1 MILHMI
7 GVLMK
12 NLIILL
18 VVAFVSTCAFAQT
31 TDDVVRATGVA
42 AGYRAA
48 INEALVSALEQ
59 HDGITVSSSERQQM
73 VHADSSVSVRDNGS
87 LDDAAKLEM
96 KDDIVKSMQ
105 KWAKGKIRGY
115 EVLSESFDPVTK
127 KHRVELSVRFP
138 GRYVVGRDPND
149 LRRMAVANF
158 AVRSPTFKWY
168 GQTVDS
174 VEWSAALANQLN
186 VVLTQTR
193 KFTMLDRAYS
203 RDIDV
208 ELQRLGAANA
218 APGDVIRLN
227 QKLATDYIVVG
238 EVVFSDVAAPGVNPI
253 TGQALPQQS
262 ALFAEI
268 HYRVLLAPTT
278 QLKWAD
284 TVRLDALSF
293 PAQDVRSFVS
303 MSAEAAARAVCDGL
317 MSNILP
323 FEVAAVK
330 CGLLVIGEG
339 GGQLAVGDRFSVC
352 ALGDEV
358 TDTRTGEVIDRMEI
372 PVATAEIVSVKP
384 KLSYAKVIEGDASKV
399 AVGSRLRR
407 IAVPAAAPRPIPV
420 TTTVRP
426 GASGGI
432 VTPF

>member
-1 MILHMI
+1 
-7 GVLMK
+7 MK
-12 NLIILL
+12 KMALFAAFLAAA
-18 VVAFVSTCAFAQT
+18 VAAVAQAK
-31 TDDVVRATGVA
+31 DDVVRATGVA

-105 KWAKGKIRGY
+105 KWAKGKILGY

-168 GQTVDS
+168 GQTVDT

-203 RDIDV
+203 RDVDA

-218 APGDVIRLN
+218 APGDVIRSN

-238 EVVFSDVAAPGVNPI
+238 EVVFSDVIAPGVNPI
-253 TGQALPQQS
+253 TGQTLPQQS
-262 ALFAEI
+262 AMFAEI

-303 MSAEAAARAVCDGL
+303 MSAEAAAKAVCDGL
-317 MSNILP
+317 MADILP
-323 FEVAAVK
+323 FEVAAIK
-330 CGLLVIGEG
+330 SGFLVIGEG
-339 GGQLAVGDRFSVC
+339 GKQLSVGERFAVC
-352 ALGDEV
+352 ALGGEV
-358 TDTRTGEVIDRMEI
+358 TDTRTGEVIDVIEI
-372 PVATAEIVSVKP
+372 PVATAEIVTVQQ
-384 KLSYAKVIEGDASKV
+384 KLSYAKVIEGDAAQVKV
-399 AVGSRLRR
+399 GARLRR
-407 IAVPAAAPRPIPV
+407 IPAAAPAQQTVPV
-420 TTTVRP
+420 TTTIQSN
-426 GASGGI
+426 GSGGV

>member
-1 MILHMI
+1 M

-18 VVAFVSTCAFAQT
+18 VVAFVSTCAFAQA

-42 AGYRAA
+42 AGYRGAV
-48 INEALVSALEQ
+48 NEALVSALEQ

-105 KWAKGKIRGY
+105 KWAKGKILGY
-115 EVLSESFDPVTK
+115 EVISDTYDPVAK

-149 LRRMAVANF
+149 LRRMTVANF

-193 KFTMLDRAYS
+193 KFTMLDRS
-203 RDIDV
+203 FGKEIDG
-208 ELQRLGAANA
+208 ELARLGAANA
-218 APGDVIRLN
+218 APADAVRLN
-227 QKLATDYIVVG
+227 QKLNADYLVVG
-238 EVVFSDVAAPGVNPI
+238 EISFNNVLAPEVNPI
-253 TGQALPQQS
+253 TGQVLPRRS
-262 ALFAEI
+262 SLFAEI
-268 HYRVLLAPTT
+268 SYRVLLAPTG

-284 TVRLDALSF
+284 TVRLDASAFDAGDVLSF
-293 PAQDVRSFVS
+293 ISKSTA
-303 MSAEAAARAVCDGL
+303 SAASAICAGL
-317 MSNILP
+317 MDNILP

-330 CGLLVIGEG
+330 SGLLVIGEG

-372 PVATAEIVSVKP
+372 PVATAEIVSVRP

-407 IAVPAAAPRPIPV
+407 IAVPAAAPQPIPV

-432 VTPF
+432 ITPF

>member
-1 MILHMI
+1 MLHMM

-18 VVAFVSTCAFAQT
+18 VVAFVSTCAFAQA

-105 KWAKGKIRGY
+105 KWAKGKILGY

-203 RDIDV
+203 RDVDV

-218 APGDVIRLN
+218 APGDVIRSN

-238 EVVFSDVAAPGVNPI
+238 EVVFSDVIAPGINPI

-262 ALFAEI
+262 AMFAEI

-303 MSAEAAARAVCDGL
+303 MSAEAAAKAVCDGL
-317 MSNILP
+317 MADILP
-323 FEVAAVK
+323 FEVAAIK
-330 CGLLVIGEG
+330 SGFLVIGEG
-339 GGQLAVGDRFSVC
+339 GKQLSVGERFTVC

-358 TDTRTGEVIDRMEI
+358 TDTRTGEVIDVMEI
-372 PVATAEIVSVKP
+372 PVATAEISSVQS
-384 KLSYAKVIEGDASKV
+384 KLSYAKVIEGDLSQIKV
-399 AVGSRLRR
+399 GARLRR
-407 IAVPAAAPRPIPV
+407 IPAPVPVQQIPI
-420 TTTVRP
+420 TTTIQSN
-426 GASGGI
+426 GSGGVI
-432 VTPF
+432 TPF

>member
-1 MILHMI
+1 
-7 GVLMK
+7 
-12 NLIILL
+12 
-18 VVAFVSTCAFAQT
+18 
-31 TDDVVRATGVA
+31 
-42 AGYRAA
+42 
-48 INEALVSALEQ
+48 
-59 HDGITVSSSERQQM
+59 M
-73 VHADSSVSVRDNGS
+73 VD
-87 LDDAAKLEM
+87 
-96 KDDIVKSMQ
+96 
-105 KWAKGKIRGY
+105 
-115 EVLSESFDPVTK
+115 ESFDPDQNQYS
-127 KHRVELSVRFP
+127 VEVRARFP

-203 RDIDV
+203 RDVDA

-218 APGDVIRLN
+218 APGDVIRSN

-238 EVVFSDVAAPGVNPI
+238 EVVFSDVIAPGVNPI
-253 TGQALPQQS
+253 TGQTLPQQS
-262 ALFAEI
+262 AMFAEI

-303 MSAEAAARAVCDGL
+303 MSAEAAAKAVCDGL
-317 MSNILP
+317 MADILP
-323 FEVAAVK
+323 FEVAAIK
-330 CGLLVIGEG
+330 SGFLVIGEG
-339 GGQLAVGDRFSVC
+339 GKQLSVGERFAVC

-358 TDTRTGEVIDRMEI
+358 TDTRTGEVIDVVEI
-372 PVATAEIVSVKP
+372 PVATAEIVTVQQ
-384 KLSYAKVIEGDASKV
+384 KLSYAKVIEGDAAQVKV
-399 AVGSRLRR
+399 GARLRR
-407 IAVPAAAPRPIPV
+407 IPAAAPAQQTVPV
-420 TTTVRP
+420 TTTIQSN
-426 GASGGI
+426 GSGGV

>member
-1 MILHMI
+1 MSRLILTTAC
-7 GVLMK
+7 LFAA
-12 NLIILL
+12 L
-18 VVAFVSTCAFAQT
+18 CAFAQVKE
-31 TDDVVRATGVA
+31 DSLVATGMSST
-42 AGYRAA
+42 YRGAV
-48 INEALVSALEQ
+48 NEALVSALEQ
-59 HDGITVSSSERQQM
+59 HDGVQVSSTEVAAMS
-73 VHADSSVSVRDNGS
+73 ASVSGVSTTSNGVMS
-87 LDDAAKLEM
+87 ETDRHELDDA
-96 KDDIVKSMQ
+96 IVKSMQ
-105 KWAKGKIRGY
+105 KWAKGKILGY

-174 VEWSAALANQLN
+174 VEWSAALASQLN

-203 RDIDV
+203 RDVDV

-218 APGDVIRLN
+218 APGDVIRSN

-268 HYRVLLAPTT
+268 RYRVLLAPTT

-330 CGLLVIGEG
+330 SGLLVIGEG

-407 IAVPAAAPRPIPV
+407 ISDPAAAPRPIPV

>member
-1 MILHMI
+1 MRIQNIIVAIALFAPF
-7 GVLMK
+7 VLS
-12 NLIILL
+12 
-18 VVAFVSTCAFAQT
+18 ASE
-31 TDDVVRATGVA
+31 DVVSARGLGATRRDA
-42 AGYRAA
+42 L
-48 INEALVSALEQ
+48 NEALISAVEQ
-59 HDGITVSSSERQQM
+59 HEGGRIASTVRSEISAAQYVFATGGDGRS
-73 VHADSSVSVRDNGS
+73 AASVLQDAVTSDMRKYTNGKF
-87 LDDAAKLEM
+87 L
-96 KDDIVKSMQ
+96 
-105 KWAKGKIRGY
+105 GY
-115 EVLSESFDPVTK
+115 EVAGESFDPGQK
-127 KHRVELSVRFP
+127 QYCVEIRARFP
-138 GRYVVGRDPND
+138 GRYTVGRNPND

-203 RDIDV
+203 RDVDV

-218 APGDVIRLN
+218 APGDVIRSN

-268 HYRVLLAPTT
+268 RYRVLLAPTT

-330 CGLLVIGEG
+330 SGLLVIGEG

-372 PVATAEIVSVKP
+372 PVATAEIVSVRP

>member
-1 MILHMI
+1 
-7 GVLMK
+7 MK

-18 VVAFVSTCAFAQT
+18 VVAFVSTCAFAQA

-105 KWAKGKIRGY
+105 KWAKGKILGY

-203 RDIDV
+203 RDVDA

-218 APGDVIRLN
+218 APGDVIRSN

-238 EVVFSDVAAPGVNPI
+238 EVVFSDVIAPGVNPI
-253 TGQALPQQS
+253 TGQTLPQQS
-262 ALFAEI
+262 AMFAEI

-303 MSAEAAARAVCDGL
+303 MSAEAAAKAVCDGL
-317 MSNILP
+317 MADILP
-323 FEVAAVK
+323 FEVAAIK
-330 CGLLVIGEG
+330 SGFLVIGEG
-339 GGQLAVGDRFSVC
+339 GKQLSVGERFAVC

-358 TDTRTGEVIDRMEI
+358 TDTRTGEVIDVVEI
-372 PVATAEIVSVKP
+372 PVATAEIVTVQQ
-384 KLSYAKVIEGDASKV
+384 KLSYAKVIEGDAAQVKV
-399 AVGSRLRR
+399 GARLRR
-407 IAVPAAAPRPIPV
+407 IPAAAPAQQTVPV
-420 TTTVRP
+420 TTTIQSN
-426 GASGGI
+426 GSGGV

>member
-1 MILHMI
+1 MKL
-7 GVLMK
+7 VFFLMSA
-12 NLIILL
+12 LTFT
-18 VVAFVSTCAFAQT
+18 AASAQVK
-31 TDDVVRATGVA
+31 DDVVRAVGVA
-42 AGYRAA
+42 AGYRGAV
-48 INEALVSALEQ
+48 NEALVSALEQ

-105 KWAKGKIRGY
+105 KWAKGKILGY
-115 EVLSESFDPVTK
+115 EVISDTYDPVAK

-149 LRRMAVANF
+149 LRRMTVANF

-193 KFTMLDRAYS
+193 KFTMLDRS
-203 RDIDV
+203 FGKEIDG
-208 ELQRLGAANA
+208 ELARLGAANA
-218 APGDVIRLN
+218 APADAVRLN
-227 QKLATDYIVVG
+227 QKLNADYLVVG
-238 EVVFSDVAAPGVNPI
+238 EISFNNVLAPEVNPI
-253 TGQALPQQS
+253 TGQVLPRRS
-262 ALFAEI
+262 SLFAEI
-268 HYRVLLAPTT
+268 SYRVLLAPTG

-284 TVRLDALSF
+284 TVRLDASAFDAGDVLSF
-293 PAQDVRSFVS
+293 ISKSTA
-303 MSAEAAARAVCDGL
+303 SAASAICAGL
-317 MSNILP
+317 MDNILP

-330 CGLLVIGEG
+330 SGLLVIGEG

-372 PVATAEIVSVKP
+372 PVATAEIVSVRP

>member
-1 MILHMI
+1 M

-18 VVAFVSTCAFAQT
+18 VVAFVSTCAFAQA

-105 KWAKGKIRGY
+105 KWAKGKILGY

-203 RDIDV
+203 RDVDV

-218 APGDVIRLN
+218 APGDVIRSN

-238 EVVFSDVAAPGVNPI
+238 EVVFSDVIAPGINPI

-262 ALFAEI
+262 AMFAEI

-303 MSAEAAARAVCDGL
+303 MSAEAAAKAVCDGL
-317 MSNILP
+317 MADILP
-323 FEVAAVK
+323 FEVAAIK
-330 CGLLVIGEG
+330 FGLLVIGEG
-339 GGQLAVGDRFSVC
+339 GKQLSVGERFTVC

-358 TDTRTGEVIDRMEI
+358 TDTRTGEVIDVMEI
-372 PVATAEIVSVKP
+372 PVATAEISSVQS
-384 KLSYAKVIEGDASKV
+384 KLSYAKVIEGDLSQIKV
-399 AVGSRLRR
+399 GARLRR
-407 IAVPAAAPRPIPV
+407 IPAPAPVQQIPV
-420 TTTVRP
+420 TTTIQSN
-426 GASGGI
+426 GSGGV

>member
-1 MILHMI
+1 
-7 GVLMK
+7 MK
-12 NLIILL
+12 KTAVFAALL
-18 VVAFVSTCAFAQT
+18 VAALTAVAQT
-31 TDDVVRATGVA
+31 KDDVVRASGVA
-42 AGYRAA
+42 SGYRAA
-48 INEALVSALEQ
+48 VNEALVSALEQ
-59 HDGITVSSSERQQM
+59 HDGITVSSTERQQM
-73 VHADSSVSVRDNGS
+73 THADSAVSTRENGV
-87 LDDAAKLEM
+87 LDDATKLEM
-96 KDDIVKSMQ
+96 RDDIFKSMQ
-105 KWAKGKIRGY
+105 KWAKGKILGY
-115 EVLSESFDPVTK
+115 NVLSDTFDPVTK
-127 KHRVELSVRFP
+127 KYRVELAVRFP

-203 RDIDV
+203 RDVDA

-218 APGDVIRLN
+218 APGDVIRSN

-238 EVVFSDVAAPGVNPI
+238 EVVFSDVIAPGVNPI
-253 TGQALPQQS
+253 TGQTLPQQS
-262 ALFAEI
+262 AMFAEI

-303 MSAEAAARAVCDGL
+303 MSAEAAAKAVCDGL
-317 MSNILP
+317 MADILP
-323 FEVAAVK
+323 FEVAAIK
-330 CGLLVIGEG
+330 SGFLVIGEG
-339 GGQLAVGDRFSVC
+339 GKQLSVGERFAVC

-358 TDTRTGEVIDRMEI
+358 TDTRTGEVIDVVEI
-372 PVATAEIVSVKP
+372 PVATAEIVTVQQ
-384 KLSYAKVIEGDASKV
+384 KLSYAKVIEGDAAQVKV
-399 AVGSRLRR
+399 GARLRR
-407 IAVPAAAPRPIPV
+407 IPAAAPAQQTVPV
-420 TTTVRP
+420 TTTIQSN
-426 GASGGI
+426 GSGGV

>member
-1 MILHMI
+1 MERRFLMSRLILTTAS
-7 GVLMK
+7 LFAA
-12 NLIILL
+12 L
-18 VVAFVSTCAFAQT
+18 CAFAQVKE
-31 TDDVVRATGVA
+31 DSLVATGMSST
-42 AGYRAA
+42 YRGAV
-48 INEALVSALEQ
+48 NEALVSALEQ
-59 HDGITVSSSERQQM
+59 HDGVQVSSTEVAAMS
-73 VHADSSVSVRDNGS
+73 ASVSGVSTTSNGVMS
-87 LDDAAKLEM
+87 ETDRHELDDA
-96 KDDIVKSMQ
+96 IVKSMQ
-105 KWAKGKIRGY
+105 KWAKGKILGY

-149 LRRMAVANF
+149 LRRMTVANF

-193 KFTMLDRAYS
+193 KFTMLDRS
-203 RDIDV
+203 FGKEIDG
-208 ELQRLGAANA
+208 ELARLGAANA

-227 QKLATDYIVVG
+227 QKLAADYIVVG

-268 HYRVLLAPTT
+268 RYRVLLAPTT

-323 FEVAAVK
+323 FEVVAVK
-330 CGLLVIGEG
+330 SGLLVIGEG

-372 PVATAEIVSVKP
+372 PVATAEIVSVRP

>member
-1 MILHMI
+1 
-7 GVLMK
+7 MK
-12 NLIILL
+12 RTMFF
-18 VVAFVSTCAFAQT
+18 VAFLAATFTALAQAK
-31 TDDVVRATGVA
+31 DDVVRASGVA
-42 AGYRAA
+42 SGYRAA
-48 INEALVSALEQ
+48 VNEALVSALEQ
-59 HDGITVSSSERQQM
+59 HDGVTVSSTERQQM
-73 VHADSSVSVRDNGS
+73 THADSALSTRENGV

-96 KDDIVKSMQ
+96 RDDISKSMQ
-105 KWAKGKIRGY
+105 KWAQGKILGY
-115 EVLSESFDPVTK
+115 EVISDTYDPVAK
-127 KHRVELSVRFP
+127 KYRVELSVRFP

-203 RDIDV
+203 RDVDA

-218 APGDVIRLN
+218 APGDVIRSN

-238 EVVFSDVAAPGVNPI
+238 EVGFSDVIAPGVNPI

-262 ALFAEI
+262 AMFAEI

-303 MSAEAAARAVCDGL
+303 MSAEAAAKAVCDGL
-317 MSNILP
+317 MADILP
-323 FEVAAVK
+323 FEVAAIK
-330 CGLLVIGEG
+330 SGFLVIGEG
-339 GGQLAVGDRFSVC
+339 GKQLSVGERFTVC

-358 TDTRTGEVIDRMEI
+358 TDTRTGEVIDVMEI
-372 PVATAEIVSVKP
+372 PVATAEISSVQS
-384 KLSYAKVIEGDASKV
+384 KLSYAKVIEGDLSQIKV
-399 AVGSRLRR
+399 GARLSR
-407 IAVPAAAPRPIPV
+407 IPVPAPAQQIPV
-420 TTTVRP
+420 TTTIQSN
-426 GASGGI
+426 GSGGV

>member
-1 MILHMI
+1 MRIQNVI
-7 GVLMK
+7 AAITIFASFVLS
-12 NLIILL
+12 
-18 VVAFVSTCAFAQT
+18 ASEDFVSA
-31 TDDVVRATGVA
+31 RGVGSTRRDA
-42 AGYRAA
+42 L
-48 INEALVSALEQ
+48 NDALVSAVEQ
-59 HDGITVSSSERQQM
+59 HEGGVVASTVRSGISVEQ
-73 VHADSSVSVRDNGS
+73 HVSVTTDDGRLTGSALQDSITTDLRKYTNGKF
-87 LDDAAKLEM
+87 L
-96 KDDIVKSMQ
+96 
-105 KWAKGKIRGY
+105 GY
-115 EVLSESFDPVTK
+115 EVVDESFDPDQNQYS
-127 KHRVELSVRFP
+127 VEVRARFP

-203 RDIDV
+203 RDVDA

-218 APGDVIRLN
+218 APGDVIRSN

-238 EVVFSDVAAPGVNPI
+238 EVVFSDVIAPGVNPI
-253 TGQALPQQS
+253 TGQTLPQQS
-262 ALFAEI
+262 AMFAEI

-303 MSAEAAARAVCDGL
+303 MSAEAAAKAVCDGL
-317 MSNILP
+317 MADILP
-323 FEVAAVK
+323 FEVAAIK
-330 CGLLVIGEG
+330 SGFLVIGEG
-339 GGQLAVGDRFSVC
+339 GKQLSVGERFAVC

-358 TDTRTGEVIDRMEI
+358 TDTRTGEVIDVVEI
-372 PVATAEIVSVKP
+372 PVATAEIVTVQQ
-384 KLSYAKVIEGDASKV
+384 KLSYAKVIEGDAAQVKV
-399 AVGSRLRR
+399 GARLRR
-407 IAVPAAAPRPIPV
+407 IPAAAPAQQTVPV
-420 TTTVRP
+420 TTTIQSN
-426 GASGGI
+426 GSGGV

>member
-1 MILHMI
+1 
-7 GVLMK
+7 MK
-12 NLIILL
+12 KTAVFAALL
-18 VVAFVSTCAFAQT
+18 VAALTAVAQT
-31 TDDVVRATGVA
+31 KDDVVRASGVA
-42 AGYRAA
+42 SGYRAA
-48 INEALVSALEQ
+48 VNEALVSALEQ
-59 HDGITVSSSERQQM
+59 HDGITVSSTERQQM
-73 VHADSSVSVRDNGS
+73 THADSAVSTRENGV
-87 LDDAAKLEM
+87 LDDATKLEM
-96 KDDIVKSMQ
+96 RDDIFKSMQ
-105 KWAKGKIRGY
+105 KWAKGKILGY
-115 EVLSESFDPVTK
+115 NVLSDTFDPVTK
-127 KHRVELSVRFP
+127 KYRVELAVRFP

-203 RDIDV
+203 RDVDA

-218 APGDVIRLN
+218 APGDVIRSN

-238 EVVFSDVAAPGVNPI
+238 EVVFSDVIAPGVNPI
-253 TGQALPQQS
+253 TGQTLPQQS
-262 ALFAEI
+262 AMFAEI

-303 MSAEAAARAVCDGL
+303 MSAEAAAKAVCDGL
-317 MSNILP
+317 MADILP
-323 FEVAAVK
+323 FEVAAIK
-330 CGLLVIGEG
+330 SGFLVIGEG
-339 GGQLAVGDRFSVC
+339 GKQLSVGERFAVC

-358 TDTRTGEVIDRMEI
+358 TDTRTGEVIDVIEI
-372 PVATAEIVSVKP
+372 PVATAEIVTVQQ
-384 KLSYAKVIEGDASKV
+384 KLSYAKVIEGDAAQVKV
-399 AVGSRLRR
+399 GARLRR
-407 IAVPAAAPRPIPV
+407 IPAAAPAQQTVPV
-420 TTTVRP
+420 TTTIQSN
-426 GASGGI
+426 GSGGV

>member
-1 MILHMI
+1 
-7 GVLMK
+7 MK
-12 NLIILL
+12 KTAVFAALL
-18 VVAFVSTCAFAQT
+18 VAALTVVAQT
-31 TDDVVRATGVA
+31 KDDVVRASGVA
-42 AGYRAA
+42 SGYRAA
-48 INEALVSALEQ
+48 VNEALVSALEQ
-59 HDGITVSSSERQQM
+59 HDGITVSSTERQQM
-73 VHADSSVSVRDNGS
+73 THADSAVSTRENGV
-87 LDDAAKLEM
+87 LDDATKLEM
-96 KDDIVKSMQ
+96 RDDIFKSMQ
-105 KWAKGKIRGY
+105 KWAKGKILGY
-115 EVLSESFDPVTK
+115 NVLSDTFDPVTK
-127 KHRVELSVRFP
+127 KYRVELAVRFP

-203 RDIDV
+203 RDVDA

-218 APGDVIRLN
+218 APGDVIRSN

-238 EVVFSDVAAPGVNPI
+238 EVVFSDVIAPGVNPI
-253 TGQALPQQS
+253 TGQTLPQQS
-262 ALFAEI
+262 AMFAEI

-303 MSAEAAARAVCDGL
+303 KSAEAAAKAVCDGL
-317 MSNILP
+317 MADILP
-323 FEVAAVK
+323 FEVAAIK
-330 CGLLVIGEG
+330 SGFLVIGEG
-339 GGQLAVGDRFSVC
+339 GKQLSVGERFAVC

-358 TDTRTGEVIDRMEI
+358 TDTRTGEVIDVVEI
-372 PVATAEIVSVKP
+372 PVATAEIVTVQQ
-384 KLSYAKVIEGDASKV
+384 KLSYAKVIEGDAAQVKV
-399 AVGSRLRR
+399 GARLRR
-407 IAVPAAAPRPIPV
+407 IPAAAPAQQTVPV
-420 TTTVRP
+420 TTTIQSN
-426 GASGGI
+426 GSGGV

>member
-1 MILHMI
+1 MM

-18 VVAFVSTCAFAQT
+18 VVAFVSTCAFAQA

-105 KWAKGKIRGY
+105 KWAKGKILGY

-203 RDIDV
+203 RDVDL

-218 APGDVIRLN
+218 APGDVIRSN

-238 EVVFSDVAAPGVNPI
+238 EVVFSDVIAPGINPI
-253 TGQALPQQS
+253 TGQSLPQQS
-262 ALFAEI
+262 AMFAEI

-303 MSAEAAARAVCDGL
+303 MSAEAAAKAVCDGL
-317 MSNILP
+317 MADILP
-323 FEVAAVK
+323 FEVAAIK
-330 CGLLVIGEG
+330 SGFLVIGEG
-339 GGQLAVGDRFSVC
+339 GKQLSVGERFTVC

-358 TDTRTGEVIDRMEI
+358 RDTRTGEVIDVMEI
-372 PVATAEIVSVKP
+372 PVATAEISSVQS
-384 KLSYAKVIEGDASKV
+384 KLSYAKVIEGDLSQIKV
-399 AVGSRLRR
+399 GARLRR
-407 IAVPAAAPRPIPV
+407 IPVPAPAQQIPV
-420 TTTVRP
+420 TTTIQSN
-426 GASGGI
+426 GSGGV